1 MERQYRV
8 AYRMESSKVKKYVK
22 INADTVVDAVNK
34 LIEVGII
41 DGVEYVASVNEI

>member
-8 AYRMESSKVKKYVK
+8 AYRTESSKVK
-22 INADTVVDAVNK
+22 K

>member
-8 AYRMESSKVKKYVK
+8 AYRTESSK
-22 INADTVVDAVNK
+22 VNK

>member
-8 AYRMESSKVKKYVK
+8 AYRTGSYKVKKYVK

-34 LIEVGII
+34 LIKVGII

>member
-8 AYRMESSKVKKYVK
+8 AYRTESSKVKNYVK

-34 LIEVGII
+34 LITVGII